1 MKAIR
6 KSDGM
11 VIDVDVYDEQVSWV
25 CQVKTTYVDIDQ
37 TELYQESDLDFLPE
51 KEIEEKN
58 TIIMNKTKDQQ
69 AQEYAEKKDRALL
82 KAWHIYRYG
91 EIKEGDDWE
100 NDPIKPFGNFEEGF
114 KAGVS
119 FFEQSQWR
127 SVEEELPEPDTMCL
141 VFGYQDLDF
150 NNGINLYTMMAWYDG
165 EDFYDAY
172 NDRKYHPVKWMAIP
186 LPDINTEKK

>member
-1 MKAIR
+1 
-6 KSDGM
+6 
-11 VIDVDVYDEQVSWV
+11 
-25 CQVKTTYVDIDQ
+25 
-37 TELYQESDLDFLPE
+37 
-51 KEIEEKN
+51 
-58 TIIMNKTKDQQ
+58 MNKTKDQQ
-69 AQEYAEKKDRALL
+69 AQEYVLNRQTARHNAKTEEEATMADFDKTRKVWDAYDMEQ
-82 KAWHIYRYG
+82 A
-91 EIKEGDDWE
+91 
-100 NDPIKPFGNFEEGF
+100 FEDGYT
-114 KAGVS
+114 AA
-119 FFEQSQWR
+119 EQSMWR